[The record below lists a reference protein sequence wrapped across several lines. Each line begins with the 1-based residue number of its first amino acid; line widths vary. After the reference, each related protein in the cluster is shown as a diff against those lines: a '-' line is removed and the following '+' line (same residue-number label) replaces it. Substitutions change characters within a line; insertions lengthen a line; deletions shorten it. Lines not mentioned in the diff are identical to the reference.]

1 MVVYWAREWGGM
13 STTELGRRLQR
24 DPSLIGRLYAAY
36 MAQREVQGEAHLARE
51 LRQ

>member
-1 MVVYWAREWGGM
+1 M

-24 DPSLIGRLYAAY
+24 DPSLISRLYAAC
-36 MAQREVQGEAHLARE
+36 AAKREVQGEAQLARE